1 MPYLSAALIQDMAAN
16 LGGCDTLI
24 PEINRHLQILHAFYN
39 KRKLPPIAEE
49 LLRLGDTSVYA
60 LALRCRVI
68 KLGKDYFRTH
78 ADGLKSF
85 RDLNTAAE
93 YQHAINETGDSAAE

>member
-1 MPYLSAALIQDMAAN
+1 
-16 LGGCDTLI
+16 
-24 PEINRHLQILHAFYN
+24 
-39 KRKLPPIAEE
+39 
-49 LLRLGDTSVYA
+49 VYA
-60 LALRCRVI
+60 LALRSLVI